1 VDNVSKTILVVDDD
15 QIIRRLIRIYLE
27 RVGYVVL
34 DAEHGE
40 EALQLFKQHQG
51 EITLLLSDV
60 LMPKMDGLQLAD
72 AVLKLHPELPVL
84 FISGNSPNCSRG
96 FGCLAKPFTAQ
107 ALLARIAEMLEAS
120 QPGQRY
126 SAAG

>member
-1 VDNVSKTILVVDDD
+1 VDNASKTILVVDDD

-27 RVGYVVL
+27 RAGYVVL

-40 EALQLFKQHQG
+40 EALQLFKHQP

-72 AVLKLHPELPVL
+72 AVLTFRPELPIL
-84 FISGNSPNCSRG
+84 FISGNRQNCSRG
-96 FGCLAKPFTAQ
+96 FGCVAKPFTAQ
-107 ALLARIAEMLEAS
+107 ALLARIAEVLEAS
-120 QPGQRY
+120 QPGQTY